1 MVVLM
6 AGVGTAADSRASV
19 TEEARAGQDWTGE
32 GLVADQGVA
41 ILAALGA
48 VAAEEEAPSA
58 VTVFAAAAA

>member
-1 MVVLM
+1 M
-6 AGVGTAADSRASV
+6 
-19 TEEARAGQDWTGE
+19 
-32 GLVADQGVA
+32 ADQGVA